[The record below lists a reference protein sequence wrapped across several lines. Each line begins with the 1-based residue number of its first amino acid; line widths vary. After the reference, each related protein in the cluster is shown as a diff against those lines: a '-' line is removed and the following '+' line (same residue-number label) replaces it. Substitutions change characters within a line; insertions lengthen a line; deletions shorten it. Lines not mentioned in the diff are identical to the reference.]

1 MSSYYQDLVHKADH
15 LHNDFHGKMDNNSYA
30 AKRLYAK
37 TKEFREYAQSHD
49 GSPHEIADHAKALSE
64 EFRRVEHSSGQ
75 NSFMSSGQA
84 REFRHQY
91 RDMYDKMRYM
101 HTFK

>member
-1 MSSYYQDLVHKADH
+1 MSSYYQDLVHHADR

-30 AKRLYAK
+30 AKRLYEK
-37 TKEFREYAQSHD
+37 TKQFREFAQSHD

-64 EFRRVEHSSGQ
+64 EFRRVEHSSSGPD
-75 NSFMSSGQA
+75 SFMTSGQA

-91 RDMYDKMRYM
+91 RAMYDKMRYM
-101 HTFK
+101 HRF